1 LVVSLSAGNFQNL
14 AMYKKGSACT
24 ACPSG
29 TSCSKTNPGLCS
41 GTPVEGRLA
50 TADELQA
57 EPELPGPVFELQ
69 DFVEDPS
76 APGDLIEETSGGAAD
91 PDKTGIC
98 PKDDEACQQDQ
109 RLKTNNPFSPESNPK
124 FNMVGH

>member
-1 LVVSLSAGNFQNL
+1 
-14 AMYKKGSACT
+14 MYKKGSACT

-76 APGDLIEETSGGAAD
+76 APGDLVEETSGGSTD
-91 PDKTGIC
+91 PDKTGTC
-98 PKDDEACQQDQ
+98 PKDDEACQQNQ
-109 RLKTNNPFSPESNPK
+109 RLKTNNPFSSESNPK
-124 FNMVGH
+124 FNPVGH